1 MILTELYVN
10 LGTQGVYRGISI
22 NELQNHS
29 NAYMLYIGH
38 VTLINTI
45 RKLYILHLY
54 CFAKLRKVHI
64 NNLLLGI
71 RKLKVQVEKCF
82 QIL

>member
-1 MILTELYVN
+1 MILTELYIH
-10 LGTQGVYRGISI
+10 LGAQNVYRGI
-22 NELQNHS
+22 
-29 NAYMLYIGH
+29 LYIGH
-38 VTLINTI
+38 VTLINTT

-54 CFAKLRKVHI
+54 CLAKLRKVHI